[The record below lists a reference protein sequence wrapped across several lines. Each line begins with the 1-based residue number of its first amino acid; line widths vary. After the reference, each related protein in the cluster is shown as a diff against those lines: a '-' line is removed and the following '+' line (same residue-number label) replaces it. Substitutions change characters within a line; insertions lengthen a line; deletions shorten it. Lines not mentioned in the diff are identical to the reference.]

1 MVLLPRDRLE
11 VTPGCRVEVLSGR
24 HFPAFGAGDEGV
36 VLRVDQEA
44 QNCEVLF
51 TGKSHGVPVALRHLR
66 VVSRPEVTHR
76 QDAINENLFGV
87 HDDRHHHHHYEYPEL
102 ARDSTPDGWSAIAGL
117 VPGAVEAKVKTEAS
131 RYRSAS
137 VSHARSTQSEVPR
150 YSRSV
155 QGASSSAEVESL
167 RQALEECVRAIG
179 TCARALDAMQVDG
192 NAFHISQVLYEA
204 ADAGMKALSSTSSRH
219 SHTHCYSRS
228 VSPGP
233 SGRSYLSATPP
244 RTNHYHLDD
253 GIGGSYTAA
262 SPYTPGRSSR
272 RSFTAAPPPGAFGP
286 PPPWG
291 VAPCSAWHSVHVPA
305 MGPPPPPPFGANP
318 CCPPPMMP
326 FPRPP
331 GSGGPCGHQCSTA
344 TFGTGPSKGS
354 GLHATAVPYSCN
366 GRAGGPLTPPNLNGA
381 VPGLTPPP
389 GPALQAT
396 TVGAPPGTMV
406 VTGPDLNHSGV
417 PDALEK
423 PGIVPTNLGP
433 VIVSDSKH
441 SMEHSSS
448 TTATFATCSNPPP
461 TILPPTAVPP
471 TASGHSTPST
481 TFATCGNP
489 PPTIL
494 PPSASGH
501 STPPPPNQYP
511 HQGSGFH

>member
-36 VLRVDQEA
+36 VLRVDNEA

-87 HDDRHHHHHYEYPEL
+87 GMHDEAYHHHHHHHEYPDL
-102 ARDSTPDGWSAIAGL
+102 AREQTADGWSAIAGL

-131 RYRSAS
+131 RYRSSS
-137 VSHARSTQSEVPR
+137 VTQARSSHSDVPR
-150 YSRSV
+150 SSRSV
-155 QGASSSAEVESL
+155 HGTSSSAEVASL

-179 TCARALDAMQVDG
+179 TCARALDAMKVDG

-204 ADAGMKALSSTSSRH
+204 ADAGMKALSSSSSSR

-233 SGRSYLSATPP
+233 SGRSYLCATPP
-244 RTNHYHLDD
+244 RSNHYMDD
-253 GIGGSYTAA
+253 GMVPSYTTA

-272 RSFTAAPPPGAFGP
+272 SFVAPPPGPFGP
-286 PPPWG
+286 PPPPVWG
-291 VAPCSAWHSVHVPA
+291 GGPCSAWHSVHVPA
-305 MGPPPPPPFGANP
+305 MGPPPPFGASH
-318 CCPPPMMP
+318 CCPPPAHMP

-331 GSGGPCGHQCSTA
+331 GSGHQCSTA
-344 TFGTGPSKGS
+344 TFGTGPSAGP
-354 GLHATAVPYSCN
+354 GLHATAVPYDCN
-366 GRAGGPLTPPNLNGA
+366 GRAGGAQLTPPNLNGA
-381 VPGLTPPP
+381 VPGLTPPT
-389 GPALQAT
+389 ALQAT

-406 VTGPDLNHSGV
+406 VTGPDLNRSGV

-423 PGIVPTNLGP
+423 PGIVPTNLGN
-433 VIVSDSKH
+433 VVVTSDPKH
-441 SMEHSSS
+441 NMEHSSS
-448 TTATFATCSNPPP
+448 HHASTTTFATCSNPPP
-461 TILPPTAVPP
+461 TIMPPTALPP
-471 TASGHSTPST
+471 TASGHSTP
-481 TFATCGNP
+481 P
-489 PPTIL
+489 LPPT
-494 PPSASGH
+494 H
-501 STPPPPNQYP
+501 YPN
-511 HQGSGFH
+511 HGNGFH